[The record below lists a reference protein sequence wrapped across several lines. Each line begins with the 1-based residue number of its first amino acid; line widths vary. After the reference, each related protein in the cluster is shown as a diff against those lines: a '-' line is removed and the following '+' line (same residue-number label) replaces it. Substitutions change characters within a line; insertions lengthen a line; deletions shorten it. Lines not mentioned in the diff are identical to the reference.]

1 MQEYPHH
8 YRVAAGAESEG
19 DVTLSSPGLEPIT
32 SAPPAEYDGPG
43 DRWSPETLLVAAVAD
58 CFILT
63 FRGVAGA
70 SKLAWLSLECEVVG
84 TLERTNGTTRFTQFE
99 IDAKL
104 VVPEGTDEARAHRLL
119 EKAET
124 GCLITNSLSGPTRLS
139 AAVSVKP

>member
-8 YRVAAGAESEG
+8 YRVAANAQSEG
-19 DVTLSSPGLEPIT
+19 DVALSSPGLDPIA

-84 TLERTNGTTRFTQFE
+84 TLERSDGTTRFTQFE
-99 IDAKL
+99 IDATL
-104 VVPEGTDEARAHRLL
+104 VVPEGSDEARAHRLL
-119 EKAET
+119 EKAEA
-124 GCLITNSLSGPTRLS
+124 GCLVTNSLSGSTRLS
-139 AAVSVKP
+139 AAVLVKT